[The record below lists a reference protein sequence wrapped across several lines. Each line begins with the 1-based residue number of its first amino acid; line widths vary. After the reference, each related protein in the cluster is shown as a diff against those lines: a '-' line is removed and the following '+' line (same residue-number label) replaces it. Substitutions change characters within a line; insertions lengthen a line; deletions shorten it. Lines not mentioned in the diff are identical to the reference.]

1 MTLKVFEAFSGVGAQ
16 VMALKNIGIP
26 YESVGVAEVNEFSIL
41 SYAAIHTNGYAPPE
55 VSEEEMQDYL
65 KKLNIPLNDKG
76 VRVKLKGKR
85 LKALY
90 NASKSISNVGDI
102 SKFAPRELA
111 DEIDLFTYSFPCQ
124 SISFAG
130 LGHGLSR
137 GSGTR
142 SSLLWDCEKII
153 EEKKPKYLLMEN
165 VKALISKKYKYDF
178 DRWCD
183 LLEELGYNNHWKV
196 LNAKDFGVP
205 QNRERVFMLSI
216 RKDLSSNYDFPDG
229 FPLNNFIED
238 ILEEKVTGNYY
249 FSKEKVNQ
257 LILNDKKLY
266 DNLYPRIKN
275 VTFNSEQVSDFFKGG
290 LNDILG
296 IVNSEQLLGVDVHP
310 FSKKLEFNSYSKK
323 DISGCLIA
331 TNYKAPK
338 TVALYQRPR
347 GFNSG
352 GFYEQVSPTLSS
364 HSWHENNLLLSGFL
378 KIRKLT
384 PRECWRLMGF
394 SDGDFNKAEKVVSNT
409 QLYKQAGNSIV
420 VPVLESIFTNLYGNG
435 NLL

>member
-1 MTLKVFEAFSGVGAQ
+1 MTLKVFEAFSGIGAQ

-41 SYAAIHTNGYAPPE
+41 SYAAIHANGSVPPE
-55 VSEEEMQDYL
+55 VSEKEMQNYL
-65 KKLNIPLNDKG
+65 KKLNIPLNDEG
-76 VRVKLKGKR
+76 VRVQLRGKR

-102 SKFAPRELA
+102 SKFTPKELTG
-111 DEIDLFTYSFPCQ
+111 EIDLFTYSFPCQ

-130 LGHGLSR
+130 LGHGLSK

-165 VKALISKKYKYDF
+165 VKALIYKKHKCDF
-178 DRWCD
+178 DRWCN
-183 LLEELGYNNHWKV
+183 LLESLGYNNHWEV

-216 RKDLSSNYDFPDG
+216 RKDLSSNYDFPSG
-229 FPLNNFIED
+229 FSLNNFVED
-238 ILEEKVTGNYY
+238 ILEEKVADSYY
-249 FSKEKVNQ
+249 FSKERVNQ

-266 DNLYPRIKN
+266 NNLYLRMKN
-275 VTFNSEQVSDFFKGG
+275 AASDSEQVSESFEEE

-296 IVNSEQLLGVDVHP
+296 IANGEELLGVDVHP

-323 DISGCLIA
+323 DILGCLIA
-331 TNYKAPK
+331 TDYKAPK

-352 GFYEQVSPTLSS
+352 SLYEQVSPTLSS
-364 HSWHENNLLLSGFL
+364 HSWHENNLLLFGFL

-394 SDGDFNKAEKVVSNT
+394 SDDDFNKAEKVVSNT

-420 VPVLESIFTNLYGNG
+420 VPVLESIFTNLYSSR